1 MIESNITFNGA
12 KFTVEY
18 GGCPLGNYSSISQ
31 AQAALNGARHLV
43 GALAEDKL
51 KLADVLRCPPTPQV
65 TASSHLRDHPLLKR
79 QKP

>member
-12 KFTVEY
+12 KFTSEY

-31 AQAALNGARHLV
+31 AQAALDGARHLTK
-43 GALAEDKL
+43 ALADGKL
-51 KLADVLRCPPTPQV
+51 KLAEVALCPPTPRV
-65 TASSHLRDHPLLKR
+65 TANTHLRDHPLLKR